1 MPNMGGRLVR
11 KNQEGTIIL
20 YVAVIIGIIG
30 MLYTSIYV
38 LMDIESR
45 MHQSIEDT
53 TKAYYL
59 AESGIERGEAL
70 LKQGI
75 ITPFTCVNPFSPQYV
90 ENHQFSVT
98 IAQTQPDTYTITST
112 GTYGDTKK
120 IIQAVVISSQY
131 TFSVQSQVELN

>member
-1 MPNMGGRLVR
+1 MR

-30 MLYTSIYV
+30 MLYTSIYA
-38 LMDIESR
+38 LMNIESR
-45 MHQSIEDT
+45 IHQSIENK

-75 ITPFTCVNPFSPQYV
+75 VTPFTCVNPFSPQYV
-90 ENHQFSVT
+90 DNHQFSVT
-98 IAQTQPDTYTITST
+98 ITQNQPDTYTISST
-112 GTYGDTKK
+112 GTYRNTKK
-120 IIQAVVISSQY
+120 VIQAIVIKSQY
-131 TFSVQSQVELN
+131 TFSIQSQVELN